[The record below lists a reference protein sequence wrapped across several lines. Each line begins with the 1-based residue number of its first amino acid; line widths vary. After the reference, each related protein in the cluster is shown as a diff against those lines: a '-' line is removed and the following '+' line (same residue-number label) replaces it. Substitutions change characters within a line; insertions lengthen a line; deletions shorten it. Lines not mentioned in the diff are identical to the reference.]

1 MQAIGLIE
9 TKGLITAIEAAD
21 IMLKSSDVSIVEKTY
36 VGGGFVT
43 VIVTGDVGS
52 VKAAIEAGSAA
63 VKRINPEYLIS
74 DHIMPRPS
82 EELKTIIGPKVT
94 VEVLKVSP
102 CNEDVIEVE
111 SIQKEEVQST
121 KVAESE
127 VKYRELQAI
136 ASQLEYI
143 EAQSEKEVLKVEDV
157 EPVKGLADTK
167 QQVKEMDLDKLHK
180 SNIDKLV
187 SEDGIQKAVL
197 TLDKLKVVKLRNL
210 AREYEDFV
218 ITGRTIS
225 KADKKI
231 LISKFKAYYEKN
243 SKI

>member
-21 IMLKSSDVSIVEKTY
+21 TMLKSADVSIVEKTY
-36 VGGGFVT
+36 VGGGLVT

-52 VKAAIEAGSAA
+52 VRAAIEAGSAA

-74 DHIMPRPS
+74 DHIMPRPHA
-82 EELKTIIGPKVT
+82 ELESIIGQKVT
-94 VEVLKVSP
+94 VEVLKVTTS
-102 CNEDVIEVE
+102 NEDRIEVE
-111 SIQKEEVQST
+111 VIQKQAVQATKVEESEVENAEVQAIEAQPKEEVTQ
-121 KVAESE
+121 
-127 VKYRELQAI
+127 
-136 ASQLEYI
+136 
-143 EAQSEKEVLKVEDV
+143 VEEV

-167 QQVKEMDLDKLHK
+167 DQVKEMDLDKLHK
-180 SNIDKLV
+180 SNIDKLI
-187 SEDGIQKAVL
+187 SEDGIEKTIL
-197 TLDKLKVVKLRNL
+197 TLYKLKVVKLRNL

-243 SKI
+243 GKI